1 MTNISLLLEKRKQYE
16 TKIKESTEKIDY
28 AKKQKPIYCPQ
39 VFYNMILSIISLL
52 STLLL
57 SMVAIFTP
65 DVISK
70 IVLFTLAGILSAI
83 SVVPT
88 TKFIKNIKVENRQQK
103 ELLDL
108 YSCELQNAQSKI
120 NELDRKI
127 YLIRKTNSG
136 TSINKFNKETIA
148 NDNQQSCE

>member
-70 IVLFTLAGILSAI
+70 IVLFSLAGIFSAI
-83 SVVPT
+83 FDESGYKGTGFSPLKYSNFAKIT
-88 TKFIKNIKVENRQQK
+88 LFAASFT
-103 ELLDL
+103 LL
-108 YSCELQNAQSKI
+108 
-120 NELDRKI
+120 
-127 YLIRKTNSG
+127 
-136 TSINKFNKETIA
+136 
-148 NDNQQSCE
+148 